1 MTTRREVLTL
11 LGSAAAAWPV
21 GAWAQQALPVIGYF
35 SGRSSD
41 AEAAVRE
48 PFLKGMAKAGF
59 QIGRNMMI
67 EYHFAEGRADQ
78 LLPAIAADLVQRQV
92 SMLVA
97 TDRPSALAAKASTST
112 IPIIFTTG
120 DDPVR
125 IGLVASLNNPG
136 GNATGIYVF
145 NNNLGPKRLELIRE
159 FLPNPGLVAFVVDP
173 NSGSTLLQIEQMQVA
188 ANALAQPLLVLHA
201 GTEREL
207 EETFGAMA
215 QQKVS
220 AIIYGA
226 SLFYQVIQV
235 RLIELAARYKITAC
249 YEWGDAVTAG
259 GLMSYNTNRDEIG
272 QLMGRYASQ
281 ILNGAKPADLPV
293 VQSSNFVFAINLK
306 TAKALGLTI
315 PPTLLA
321 RADEVIE

>member
-1 MTTRREVLTL
+1 MRRREFFGVV
-11 LGSAAAAWPV
+11 SALAAGWSTSAR
-21 GAWAQQALPVIGYF
+21 AQQAVPVIGYF

-48 PFLKGMAKAGF
+48 PFAKGLEKAGF
-59 QIGRNMMI
+59 QLGRNAKI
-67 EYHFAEGRADQ
+67 EYRFAGGRDE
-78 LLPAIAADLVQRQV
+78 LLPAIAADLVRFRV
-92 SMLVA
+92 SILVA
-97 TDRPSALAAKASTST
+97 TDRPAALAAKASTST
-112 IPIIFTTG
+112 IPIVFTSG

-125 IGLVASLNNPG
+125 IGLVASLNKPG

-145 NNNLGPKRLELIRE
+145 NNNLGPKRLELVRE
-159 FLPNPGLVAFVVDP
+159 LLPKPGLIAFVVDP
-173 NSGSTLLQIEQMQVA
+173 NSSAALLQIEQMQA
-188 ANALAQPLLVLHA
+188 AARTLGQPLLVLHV
-201 GTEREL
+201 GTEREA
-207 EETFGAMA
+207 EVSFGAMA
-215 QQKVS
+215 RQKVS

-226 SLFYQVIQV
+226 TLFYQII
-235 RLIELAARYKITAC
+235 RAHLIELAARYKIPAC
-249 YEWGDAVTAG
+249 YEWNDAVTAG

-315 PPTLLA
+315 PDTLLA

>member
-1 MTTRREVLTL
+1 MRRREFLGVL
-11 LGSAAAAWPV
+11 GGVVAGWSASAR
-21 GAWAQQALPVIGYF
+21 AQQAMPVIGYF

-48 PFLKGMAKAGF
+48 PFLKGLEKAGF
-59 QIGRNMMI
+59 QPGRNATI
-67 EYHFAEGRADQ
+67 EYRFAEGRDAQ
-78 LLPAIAADLVQRQV
+78 LPAIAADLVRRRV

-97 TDRPSALAAKASTST
+97 TDRAAALAAKASTST
-112 IPIIFTTG
+112 IPIVFTTG

-125 IGLVASLNNPG
+125 FGLAASLNNPG

-159 FLPNPGLVAFVVDP
+159 FLPKPGLIAFVVNP
-173 NSGSTLLQIEQMQVA
+173 SSSSTLRQIEQMQA
-188 ANALAQPLLVLHA
+188 AAKALGQPLLVLHA
-201 GTEREL
+201 ETEREV
-207 EETFGAMA
+207 EESFGAMA

-220 AIIYGA
+220 AIVYGA
-226 SLFYQVIQV
+226 TLVYQVISA
-235 RLIELAARYKITAC
+235 RLIELAARYKIPAC
-249 YEWGDAVTAG
+249 YEWSNAVAAG

-306 TAKALGLTI
+306 TAKALGLTVS
-315 PPTLLA
+315 PTLLA